1 MGGATGP
8 TCMATIAGC
17 AENCNNNGLCMNG
30 KCMCGPGW
38 MGATCHKKFF
48 APGQK
53 PPKALK
59 KDGTL
64 GDDTMKKSGPSG
76 GGPNIVGLGSDAS
89 DLADDGGDA
98 PETAGGGGG
107 STTDMSGAPSAAP
120 AGGKMTL
127 SKASGGV
134 ICGEG
139 GFCSGHGKC
148 DTATASCVCVG
159 DFFGDVC
166 ERQHCAGF
174 FTRFQ
179 TSKKECNGK
188 GMCEMGQCS
197 CAPGWGMGPSRQ
209 LAAIQEPQQ
218 CLDKVCPVGC
228 GMHGKCVE
236 GACTCQQG
244 WQGPNCKDP
253 QCPNDC
259 AGHGQCSFQSVHSP
273 GQCICNYGWGGA
285 GCQRAAVYTQ
295 LKTCPNDCGG
305 NGLCM
310 DGMCACNVGFK
321 GPDCTDRVCSAG
333 LAGPKCD
340 QPRCKDD
347 CSGRGLCMNGMC
359 ACWGFYA
366 GPSCNMPVQCAT
378 TCSAI
383 CDSVAEGAEQRCNAC
398 VGMCESAAPKS
409 SSVFGGPA
417 LGVHNPFEDLQ
428 STLLQQNATAIEAS
442 SEWTA
447 MQQKNEL
454 HKKHSGHHTEVS
466 ATRIAATL
474 QSVFF

>member
-1 MGGATGP
+1 
-8 TCMATIAGC
+8 
-17 AENCNNNGLCMNG
+17 
-30 KCMCGPGW
+30 
-38 MGATCHKKFF
+38 
-48 APGQK
+48 
-53 PPKALK
+53 
-59 KDGTL
+59 
-64 GDDTMKKSGPSG
+64 
-76 GGPNIVGLGSDAS
+76 
-89 DLADDGGDA
+89 
-98 PETAGGGGG
+98 
-107 STTDMSGAPSAAP
+107 
-120 AGGKMTL
+120 MTL
-127 SKASGGV
+127 SKAAGGMV
-134 ICGEG
+134 CGEG

-148 DTATASCVCVG
+148 DTESAKCNCEG
-159 DFFGDVC
+159 DYFGDVC
-166 ERQHCAGF
+166 ERQHCPGW
-174 FTRFQ
+174 FTRFVQ
-179 TSKKECNGK
+179 KDKKECNGK
-188 GMCEMGQCS
+188 GMCDMGQCS
-197 CAPGWGMGPSRQ
+197 CAPGWGMSPSRQ
-209 LAAIQEPQQ
+209 LAATPEPQQ

-228 GMHGKCVE
+228 GMHGKCID

-253 QCPNDC
+253 QCPNNC

-285 GCQRAAVYTQ
+285 GCQRLAVYSQ

-321 GPDCTDRVCSAG
+321 GPDCTDIVCSG
-333 LAGPKCD
+333 MMTGPKCD
-340 QPRCKDD
+340 QPRCKND

-366 GPSCNMPVQCAT
+366 GPSCNMPVQCST

-383 CDSVAEGAEQRCNAC
+383 CDSVAEDAEQRCNAC
-398 VGMCESAAPKS
+398 VGMCESAAPRS
-409 SSVFGGPA
+409 SSVFGSPA

-428 STLLQQNATAIEAS
+428 STLLQQNATAIEPS

-474 QSVFF
+474 QSVF